1 MAGLSAALTLQQAG
15 LRVTVLEASPRVG
28 GRNWTLRR
36 GDPVPDILGEA
47 QTCSFSP
54 GQYLNAG
61 PWRIMPAHARV
72 LALAHR
78 FGLALEPVDPA
89 QPLLGQRL
97 VGGMDALPRALAAA
111 LTAPVRTGCELAWIR
126 QVAGPRLPGVR
137 IGYLRD
143 GTEHALEADFALL
156 ALPLNRLSAI
166 GLDLPDTVRAALQD
180 VEVADAVKIAFE
192 TPVRPPQA
200 PAGDETLRLLWP
212 GSGTPKSPPQR
223 IVTVYGNATALAQ
236 RLPPMRPGRIAQ
248 AGALLRQASG
258 DAALQLDHP
267 LVVQW
272 SRMPHAL
279 GAAARLPP
287 DARDAW
293 LRLRAGVPPLFFAGD
308 ALSPLNGWQEGALE
322 SAQRA
327 ALALMR
333 HARQPR

>member
-15 LRVTVLEASPRVG
+15 LRVTVLEALPRVG

-36 GDPVPDILGEA
+36 GNLVPDILGEA

-61 PWRIMPAHARV
+61 PWRILPAHARV
-72 LALAHR
+72 LALAQR
-78 FGLALEPVDPA
+78 FGLALEPVDPDK
-89 QPLLGQRL
+89 PWLGHRP
-97 VGGMDALPRALAAA
+97 VDGMDALARALAAA
-111 LTAPVRTGCELAWIR
+111 LTAPISTGCELVWIR
-126 QVAGPRLPGVR
+126 RVAGPRHPGVR

-143 GTEHALEADFALL
+143 GTEHTLEVDYALL

-166 GLDLPDTVRAALQD
+166 EVDLPDTVRAALKD
-180 VEVADAVKIAFE
+180 VEVADAIKIAFE

-200 PAGDETLRLLWP
+200 PAGIEALRLLWP
-212 GSGTPKSPPQR
+212 AFGTPQPQR
-223 IVTVYGNATALAQ
+223 IVTVYGNAMALAQ
-236 RLPPMRPGRIAQ
+236 RLPPTRPGQIDQ

-258 DAALQLDHP
+258 DPALPLDHP

-272 SRMPHAL
+272 SRIPHAF

-287 DARDAW
+287 DAQDAW
-293 LRLRAGVPPLFFAGD
+293 HRLRAGVPPLFFAGD

>member
-1 MAGLSAALTLQQAG
+1 MAGLSAALTLQRAG
-15 LRVTVLEASPRVG
+15 LRVTVLEALPRVG

-36 GDPVPDILGEA
+36 SDPVPDTLGEA

-61 PWRIMPAHARV
+61 PWRILPAHTRM

-78 FGLALEPVDPA
+78 FGLELEPVDPA
-89 QPLLGQRL
+89 QPVLGHRP
-97 VGGMDALPRALAAA
+97 VDGMDALARALAAA
-111 LTAPVRTGCELAWIR
+111 LTAPVRTGCELVWIR
-126 QVAGPRLPGVR
+126 RVAGPRLPGVR
-137 IGYLRD
+137 IGYLRG
-143 GTEHALEADFALL
+143 GTEHTFDADYALL
-156 ALPLNRLSAI
+156 ALPLNRLNAI
-166 GLDLPDTVRAALQD
+166 GLDLPDTVRAALQG
-180 VEVADAVKIAFE
+180 VEVADAIKIAFE

-212 GSGTPKSPPQR
+212 NSGTPQPQR

-236 RLPPMRPGRIAQ
+236 RLPPTRPGQIVQ
-248 AGALLRQASG
+248 ADALLRQASG
-258 DAALQLDHP
+258 DPTLQLAHP

-293 LRLRAGVPPLFFAGD
+293 RRLRADVPPLFFAGD

-333 HARQPR
+333 HARQLR

>member
-1 MAGLSAALTLQQAG
+1 VQ
-15 LRVTVLEASPRVG
+15 
-28 GRNWTLRR
+28 
-36 GDPVPDILGEA
+36 
-47 QTCSFSP
+47 
-54 GQYLNAG
+54 
-61 PWRIMPAHARV
+61 
-72 LALAHR
+72 
-78 FGLALEPVDPA
+78 
-89 QPLLGQRL
+89 
-97 VGGMDALPRALAAA
+97 
-111 LTAPVRTGCELAWIR
+111 
-126 QVAGPRLPGVR
+126 

-166 GLDLPDTVRAALQD
+166 ELDLPDAVRAALQD
-180 VEVADAVKIAFE
+180 VEVADAIKITFE

-212 GSGTPKSPPQR
+212 SSGTPQFPPRPQR
-223 IVTVYGNATALAQ
+223 IVTVYGNATALTQ
-236 RLPPMRPGRIAQ
+236 RLPPTRPGQIVQ
-248 AGALLRQASG
+248 ASALLRQASG
-258 DAALQLDHP
+258 DPALQLDHP

-272 SRMPHAL
+272 SRIPHAL

-287 DARDAW
+287 DAQDAW
-293 LRLRAGVPPLFFAGD
+293 HRLRAGVPPLFFAGD